1 MDLFQKHHDGEG
13 HVSEDVGILLHLE
26 DENALQCQLGQIFRD
41 DADGS
46 AVFGATKD
54 DMKTLTNKSG
64 TVSLS
69 EEAKK
74 HGGRLDMKQMMRL
87 AGHDV

>member
-1 MDLFQKHHDGEG
+1 
-13 HVSEDVGILLHLE
+13 
-26 DENALQCQLGQIFRD
+26 
-41 DADGS
+41 
-46 AVFGATKD
+46 VFGATKD